1 MVLVLASFGF
11 LSLIFGALG
20 ARLGFLALFFCLNFA
35 AMNAFLNPAARSPR
49 PQVPRFAILVAG
61 GSGTRMGAD
70 RPKQFLL
77 LRGEPVLLHTLRRLA
92 EPALGVAAL
101 VVVLPAGQLDVWRQL
116 CAEHHVTIAHAL
128 VAGGAT
134 RWASVKAG
142 LGALSEHAAGLVAVH
157 DGVRPLVP
165 RLVVERTYAAAAT
178 HAAAA
183 AAVMPKDSVRLVS
196 PHGSAAQNRNR
207 LRLMQTPQTF
217 EIDLL
222 RRAYAMPELASFTDD
237 ATVVDDLCRV
247 QLVEGDYRNLKITTP
262 EDLVIAEAL
271 LAMGE

>member
-1 MVLVLASFGF
+1 MPCRYSA
-11 LSLIFGALG
+11 LS
-20 ARLGFLALFFCLNFA
+20 FCLNFA
-35 AMNAFLNPAARSPR
+35 PMNATPRSQAAKSPSMLA
-49 PQVPRFAILVAG
+49 PRLAILVAG
-61 GSGTRMGAD
+61 GSGTRMAAD

-77 LRGEPVLLHTLRRLA
+77 LRGEPVLLHTLRRFA
-92 EPALGVAAL
+92 EPALGVAEII
-101 VVVLPAGQLDVWRQL
+101 VVLPADQLDTWHQL
-116 CAEHHVTIAHAL
+116 IENHNVIIPHTL
-128 VAGGAT
+128 VAGGST

-142 LGALSEHAAGLVAVH
+142 LATLSGHAAGLVAVH

-183 AAVMPKDSVRLVS
+183 AAVVPKDSVRLVS
-196 PHGSAAQNRNR
+196 QHGSAAQNRSR

-217 EIDLL
+217 ELDLL
-222 RRAYAMPELASFTDD
+222 RRAYALPELDSFTDD

-262 EDLVIAEAL
+262 EDLLIAEAL
-271 LAMGE
+271 LG

>member
-1 MVLVLASFGF
+1 
-11 LSLIFGALG
+11 
-20 ARLGFLALFFCLNFA
+20 
-35 AMNAFLNPAARSPR
+35 MNPK
-49 PQVPRFAILVAG
+49 RFAILVAG

-77 LRGEPVLLHTLRRLA
+77 LRGEPVLLHTLRRFA
-92 EPALGVAAL
+92 EPTLGVHAI
-101 VVVLPAGQLDVWRQL
+101 VVVLPADQLDTWQGL
-116 CAEHHVTIAHAL
+116 CAQFSVDIPHRL

-142 LGALSEHAAGLVAVH
+142 LAALGAHAEGLVAVH
-157 DGVRPLVP
+157 DGVRPLVS
-165 RLVVERTYAAAAT
+165 RAVVERTYAAAAT

-183 AAVMPKDSVRLVS
+183 AAVLPKDSVRLVS
-196 PHGSAAQNRNR
+196 QHGSAAQNRSR

-237 ATVVDDLCRV
+237 ATVVEDLCRV

-262 EDLVIAEAL
+262 EDLVVAEAL
-271 LAMGE
+271 LGL

>member
-1 MVLVLASFGF
+1 
-11 LSLIFGALG
+11 
-20 ARLGFLALFFCLNFA
+20 
-35 AMNAFLNPAARSPR
+35 MNPSPR
-49 PQVPRFAILVAG
+49 PAPQYPRPPVPRFAILVAG
-61 GSGTRMGAD
+61 GSGTRMAAD

-77 LRGEPVLLHTLRRLA
+77 LHGEPVLLHTLRRFA
-92 EPALGVAAL
+92 EPALGVAEII
-101 VVVLPAGQLDVWRQL
+101 VVLPASQMETWQQL
-116 CAEHHVTIAHAL
+116 CQHHQVRIPHTL

-142 LGALSEHAAGLVAVH
+142 LGALRVHPEGLVAVH
-157 DGVRPLVP
+157 DGVRPLVS

-196 PHGSAAQNRNR
+196 PHGSSAQNRSR

-262 EDLVIAEAL
+262 EDLIVAEAL
-271 LAMGE
+271 LRATA

>member
-1 MVLVLASFGF
+1 MASYRT
-11 LSLIFGALG
+11 LPLL
-20 ARLGFLALFFCLNFA
+20 
-35 AMNAFLNPAARSPR
+35 P
-49 PQVPRFAILVAG
+49 VPRFAILVAG

-70 RPKQFLL
+70 RPKQFLP
-77 LRGEPVLLHTLRRLA
+77 LRGEPVLLHTLRRFA
-92 EPALGVAAL
+92 DPALNVAEII
-101 VVVLPAGQLDVWRQL
+101 VVLPADQLTTWQQL
-116 CAEHHVTIAHAL
+116 CAEHRVGIAHAL

-142 LGALSEHAAGLVAVH
+142 LAALQAHGEGLVAVH

-183 AAVMPKDSVRLVS
+183 AAIVPKDSVRLVS
-196 PHGSAAQNRNR
+196 QHGSTAQNRSR

-262 EDLVIAEAL
+262 EDLVVAEAL
-271 LAMGE
+271 LGN

>member
-1 MVLVLASFGF
+1 MA
-11 LSLIFGALG
+11 
-20 ARLGFLALFFCLNFA
+20 
-35 AMNAFLNPAARSPR
+35 
-49 PQVPRFAILVAG
+49 
-61 GSGTRMGAD
+61 AD

-77 LRGEPVLLHTLRRLA
+77 LRDEPVLLHTLRRFA
-92 EPALGVAAL
+92 EPALGIQEL
-101 VVVLPAGQLDVWRQL
+101 IVVLPADQLTTWQQL
-116 CAEHHVTIAHAL
+116 CEQHQVNIPHRL

-142 LGALSEHAAGLVAVH
+142 LAALSQYPEGLVAVH
-157 DGVRPLVP
+157 DGVRPLVS
-165 RLVVERTYAAAAT
+165 RLVVERTYAAATT

-183 AAVMPKDSVRLVS
+183 AAVMPKDSVRLLS
-196 PHGSAAQNRNR
+196 QHGSSAQNRSR

-222 RRAYAMPELASFTDD
+222 RRAYAMPELTSFTDD

-262 EDLVIAEAL
+262 EDLIIAEAL
-271 LAMGE
+271 LRAT

>member
-1 MVLVLASFGF
+1 MKTPTLPQQAPGLPGPQAP
-11 LSLIFGALG
+11 
-20 ARLGFLALFFCLNFA
+20 RL
-35 AMNAFLNPAARSPR
+35 
-49 PQVPRFAILVAG
+49 AILVAG
-61 GSGTRMGAD
+61 GSGTRMGAN

-77 LRGEPVLLHTLRRLA
+77 LRGEPVLLHTLRRFA
-92 EPALGVAAL
+92 EPALGVAEIVL
-101 VVVLPAGQLDVWRQL
+101 VLPADQLDTWRTL
-116 CAEHHVTIAHAL
+116 CTEFNVTIPHRL

-142 LGALSEHAAGLVAVH
+142 LAALGEYAEGLVAVH
-157 DGVRPLVP
+157 DGVRPLVS
-165 RLVVERTYAAAAT
+165 RAVVERTYAAAAT

-183 AAVMPKDSVRLVS
+183 AAVLPKDSVRLVS
-196 PHGSAAQNRNR
+196 QHGSAAQNRSR

-247 QLVEGDYRNLKITTP
+247 QLVDGDYRNLKITTP
-262 EDLVIAEAL
+262 EDLLVAEAL
-271 LAMGE
+271 LGGLGS

>member
-1 MVLVLASFGF
+1 MLC
-11 LSLIFGALG
+11 I
-20 ARLGFLALFFCLNFA
+20 LFNVCL
-35 AMNAFLNPAARSPR
+35 PVSDYR
-49 PQVPRFAILVAG
+49 PSNTNNQKKARFAILVAG
-61 GSGTRMGAD
+61 GSGSRMGAD

-77 LRGEPVLLHTLRRLA
+77 LHSEPVLLHTLRRFA
-92 EPALGVAAL
+92 EPALGVSGI
-101 VVVLPAGQLDVWRQL
+101 VVVLPTDQLDTWRELCTQFKVDIPHQL
-116 CAEHHVTIAHAL
+116 VT
-128 VAGGAT
+128 GGAT

-142 LGALSEHAAGLVAVH
+142 LAALAAHPEGLVAVH

-165 RLVVERTYAAAAT
+165 RLVVERTYTAAAT

-196 PHGSAAQNRNR
+196 QHGSSAQNRSR

-217 EIDLL
+217 EIGLL
-222 RRAYAMPELASFTDD
+222 RRAYAMPELATFTDD

-247 QLVEGDYRNLKITTP
+247 QLVDGDYRNLKITTP

-271 LAMGE
+271 MAAGL

>member
-1 MVLVLASFGF
+1 MA
-11 LSLIFGALG
+11 
-20 ARLGFLALFFCLNFA
+20 
-35 AMNAFLNPAARSPR
+35 
-49 PQVPRFAILVAG
+49 
-61 GSGTRMGAD
+61 AD

-77 LRGEPVLLHTLRRLA
+77 LRGEPVLLHTLRRFA
-92 EPALGVAAL
+92 EPSLGVAEI
-101 VVVLPAGQLDVWRQL
+101 VVVLPADQISTWQHL
-116 CAEHHVTIAHAL
+116 CEQYKVTILHTL
-128 VAGGAT
+128 VPGGAS

-142 LGALSEHAAGLVAVH
+142 LAALGEYQEGLVAVH
-157 DGVRPLVP
+157 DGVRPLVS
-165 RLVVERTYAAAAT
+165 RLVIERTYAAAAT

-196 PHGSAAQNRNR
+196 QHGSAAQNRSR

-262 EDLVIAEAL
+262 EDLLVAEAL
-271 LAMGE
+271 LGGSD

>member
-1 MVLVLASFGF
+1 
-11 LSLIFGALG
+11 
-20 ARLGFLALFFCLNFA
+20 
-35 AMNAFLNPAARSPR
+35 
-49 PQVPRFAILVAG
+49 VAG

-77 LRGEPVLLHTLRRLA
+77 LRGEPVLLHTLRRFA
-92 EPALGVAAL
+92 DPALQVAEI
-101 VVVLPAGQLDVWRQL
+101 VVVLPADQIETWQQL
-116 CAEHHVTIAHAL
+116 CEHHRAAIAHRL
-128 VAGGAT
+128 VSGGAS

-142 LGALSEHAAGLVAVH
+142 LAALKEHGEGLVAVH
-157 DGVRPLVP
+157 DGVRPLVS
-165 RLVVERTYAAAAT
+165 RQVVERTYAAAAI

-196 PHGSAAQNRNR
+196 QHGSAAQNRSR

-247 QLVEGDYRNLKITTP
+247 QLVDGDYRNLKITTP
-262 EDLVIAEAL
+262 EDLVVAEAL
-271 LAMGE
+271 ISMGE

>member
-1 MVLVLASFGF
+1 MNSF
-11 LSLIFGALG
+11 SSQD
-20 ARLGFLALFFCLNFA
+20 
-35 AMNAFLNPAARSPR
+35 PKSRSSP
-49 PQVPRFAILVAG
+49 VPRLAILGAG
-61 GSGTRMGAD
+61 GSGTRMAAD

-77 LRGEPVLLHTLRRLA
+77 LRGEPVLLHTLRRFA
-92 EPALGVAAL
+92 DPALGVAGL
-101 VVVLPAGQLDVWRQL
+101 VVVLPKAQLDTWRAL
-116 CAEHHVTIAHAL
+116 CTEFKVTIPHRL
-128 VAGGAT
+128 VAGGDT

-142 LGALSEHAAGLVAVH
+142 LATLGEYAEGLVAVH
-157 DGVRPLVP
+157 DGVRPLVS
-165 RLVVERTYAAAAT
+165 RAVVERTYAAAAT

-183 AAVMPKDSVRLVS
+183 AAVLPKDSVRLVS
-196 PHGSAAQNRNR
+196 QHGSMAQNRSR

-262 EDLVIAEAL
+262 EDLLVAEAL
-271 LAMGE
+271 FSMGE

>member
-1 MVLVLASFGF
+1 
-11 LSLIFGALG
+11 
-20 ARLGFLALFFCLNFA
+20 
-35 AMNAFLNPAARSPR
+35 MNAYSN
-49 PQVPRFAILVAG
+49 QVSKSLSTQIPKRYAILVAG

-77 LRGEPVLLHTLRRLA
+77 LRGEPVLLHTLRRFA
-92 EPALGVAAL
+92 EPALGVAEI
-101 VVVLPAGQLDVWRQL
+101 VVVLPADQLDIWQGL
-116 CAEHHVTIAHAL
+116 CARFSIDIRHRL

-142 LGALSEHAAGLVAVH
+142 LAALGAHTEGLVAVH

-165 RLVVERTYAAAAT
+165 RAVVERTYAAAAT

-183 AAVMPKDSVRLVS
+183 AAVLPKDSVRLVS
-196 PHGSAAQNRNR
+196 AHGSAAQNRSR

-247 QLVEGDYRNLKITTP
+247 QLVDGDYRNLKITTP
-262 EDLVIAEAL
+262 EDLLVAEAL
-271 LAMGE
+271 LSMGERVNG

>member
-1 MVLVLASFGF
+1 
-11 LSLIFGALG
+11 
-20 ARLGFLALFFCLNFA
+20 
-35 AMNAFLNPAARSPR
+35 MNTFSNPDPKSRS

-77 LRGEPVLLHTLRRLA
+77 LRGEPVLLHTLRRFA
-92 EPALGVAAL
+92 EPALGVAEI
-101 VVVLPAGQLDVWRQL
+101 VVVLPADQLDTWQAL
-116 CAEHHVTIAHAL
+116 CAQFSVDIPHRL
-128 VAGGAT
+128 VPGGAT

-142 LGALSEHAAGLVAVH
+142 LAALKEQPEGLVAVH
-157 DGVRPLVP
+157 DGVRPLVS

-196 PHGSAAQNRNR
+196 QHGSAAQNRSR

-262 EDLVIAEAL
+262 EDLLVAEAL
-271 LAMGE
+271 LRGGLAD

>member
-1 MVLVLASFGF
+1 MA
-11 LSLIFGALG
+11 
-20 ARLGFLALFFCLNFA
+20 
-35 AMNAFLNPAARSPR
+35 SPR
-49 PQVPRFAILVAG
+49 PSIHSSAQSLSHRFAILVAG

-77 LRGEPVLLHTLRRLA
+77 LRGEPVLLHTLRRFA
-92 EPALGVAAL
+92 EPGLGVTQT
-101 VVVLPAGQLDVWRQL
+101 VVVLPADQLAYWHQL
-116 CAEHHVTIAHAL
+116 AAEYPDTPPHTV
-128 VAGGAT
+128 VAGGET

-142 LGALSEHAAGLVAVH
+142 LASLKAHAEGLVAVH
-157 DGVRPLVP
+157 DGVRPLVS

-196 PHGSAAQNRNR
+196 PHGSAAQNRSR

-262 EDLVIAEAL
+262 EDLVVAEAL
-271 LAMGE
+271 LRQ

>member
-1 MVLVLASFGF
+1 VPD
-11 LSLIFGALG
+11 
-20 ARLGFLALFFCLNFA
+20 N
-35 AMNAFLNPAARSPR
+35 
-49 PQVPRFAILVAG
+49 QVPATKTPKPPRLAVIVAG

-77 LRGEPVLLHTLRRLA
+77 LRGEPVLLHTLRRFA
-92 EPALGVAAL
+92 APGLGVSDIVL
-101 VVVLPAGQLDVWRQL
+101 VLPAEQLGTWQQL
-116 CAEHHVTIAHAL
+116 CQEFGVDIPHRL

-134 RWASVKAG
+134 RWSSVKAG
-142 LGALSEHAAGLVAVH
+142 LAALAHHAQGLVAVH
-157 DGVRPLVP
+157 DGVRPLVSIA
-165 RLVVERTYAAAAT
+165 VIERTYAAAAV

-183 AAVMPKDSVRLVS
+183 AAVQPKDSVRLVS
-196 PHGSAAQNRNR
+196 PHGSAAQNRQR

-217 EIDLL
+217 ELDLL

-262 EDLVIAEAL
+262 EDLLVAEAL
-271 LAMGE
+271 FGTA